1 MPKRPPL
8 PEAVRDLA
16 LYQFSSSNA
25 ERTTR
30 GRHIITAATDLEYR
44 WGFDPESTAENPIY
58 LVKVQIQHWDII
70 QPEIYMVS
78 LVDQAFEISEIKL
91 GDRKVAWSHWRVVPS
106 RLS

>member
-1 MPKRPPL
+1 MPKRPLL

-16 LYQFSSSNA
+16 LYQFRSSNA

-30 GRHIITAATDLEYR
+30 GRHIITAATDLAYR

-58 LVKVQIQHWDII
+58 LVKVQLHHWDII
-70 QPEIYMVS
+70 PPEIYLVS
-78 LVDQAFEISEIKL
+78 VVEQAFEISEIKL
-91 GDRKVAWSHWRVVPS
+91 GDRKVAWSHWRVVLG

>member
-16 LYQFSSSNA
+16 LDQFRSSNA
-25 ERTTR
+25 DRTTR
-30 GRHIITAATDLEYR
+30 GRQIITAATDLEYR
-44 WGFDPESTAENPIY
+44 WGFDSESTAENPIY

-70 QPEIYMVS
+70 QPEIYAIS

-91 GDRKVAWSHWRVVPS
+91 GQRKVSWSHWRVVPG